1 MADEKILQALGM
13 RRRSRDKGLPL
24 SSARAIRRA
33 INVGVM
39 RREWG
44 DGAQKAV
51 GRRRRTGCGLELLN
65 KT

>member
-44 DGAQKAV
+44 DGAQKASCWEKEAYWLRF
-51 GRRRRTGCGLELLN
+51 GATE
-65 KT
+65 